1 MLVIL
6 YYIIDLI
13 FLITLLV
20 KYKKFGNKDYWIR
33 FITLFSTNFILSF
46 IDFYYYSNPELDLGW
61 NLLLIWFR
69 VGLFLIINIIIGII
83 GGNINFKNKKDLE
96 EDFTE
101 STSRYIKKFKKYVII
116 FLHIIIP
123 FIIVF
128 NIQIITSKEDYK
140 ENKVIENTK
149 KYLTTKYGNECKFY
163 PKEVSKEYFDQ
174 GFTTYT
180 RYKVLVSSSCTDN
193 YFLVYSV
200 DGLKPSYDYFLDMY
214 YYNYFNFNSSYY
226 DEYGDVYYNLEQKE
240 NEEAIKDFNILNDK
254 LEEEREKL
262 DKYLDKYINVKIE
275 DQRSVYASVDSL
287 YSFLPKDYGKIPTKE
302 EFFELLY
309 EEKIQDFY
317 FEIDESVIEFKL
329 KNLQD
334 AKKALDDINKENKSN
349 YKMSGLS
356 IYKGHKKVIEYDTEE
371 KLLDNM
377 INDINRKYGTIHP
390 EIKSKLIKNYK
401 ILAKALG
408 DYFPKGDTKE
418 FDCYYGSRYN
428 SSYSNYNV
436 NIEISNDIYINH
448 ELNNKKQTIKISR
461 NQ

>member
-1 MLVIL
+1 ML
-6 YYIIDLI
+6 YI
-13 FLITLLV
+13 
-20 KYKKFGNKDYWIR
+20 
-33 FITLFSTNFILSF
+33 
-46 IDFYYYSNPELDLGW
+46 E
-61 NLLLIWFR
+61 
-69 VGLFLIINIIIGII
+69 II
-83 GGNINFKNKKDLE
+83 K
-96 EDFTE
+96 
-101 STSRYIKKFKKYVII
+101 
-116 FLHIIIP
+116 
-123 FIIVF
+123 
-128 NIQIITSKEDYK
+128 
-140 ENKVIENTK
+140 
-149 KYLTTKYGNECKFY
+149 
-163 PKEVSKEYFDQ
+163 
-174 GFTTYT
+174 
-180 RYKVLVSSSCTDN
+180 
-193 YFLVYSV
+193 
-200 DGLKPSYDYFLDMY
+200 
-214 YYNYFNFNSSYY
+214 YFNE
-226 DEYGDVYYNLEQKE
+226 EYGDVYYNVEQKE
-240 NEEAIKDFNILNDK
+240 NEEALKKDIQILNNK
-254 LEEEREKL
+254 LHEEIENLNE
-262 DKYLDKYINVKIE
+262 YLNKYINIKIMTE
-275 DQRSVYASVDSL
+275 NSIYASYIDL
-287 YSFLPKDYGKIPTKE
+287 NSFIPKDYGKIPTKE

-349 YKMSGLS
+349 YKISGLS
-356 IYKGHKKVIEYDTEE
+356 IYKGYKKVIEYDTEE

-377 INDINRKYGTIHP
+377 IGDINRKYGTIHP